1 MEIHNPGN
9 NLKIHYTPK
18 PASPTDTAAGKG
30 NRAVEPTPS
39 VSPQQVLDRLD
50 SDARLRQQLLVE
62 VKAKVLAGE
71 YLTRAAAEEA
81 AQQIVGD

>member
-18 PASPTDTAAGKG
+18 PAPQTDAVDRKADG
-30 NRAVEPTPS
+30 AVEPKTH
-39 VSPQQVLDRLD
+39 VSAQQVLDRLN
-50 SDARLRQQLLVE
+50 SDDRLRQQLLVE

>member
-18 PASPTDTAAGKG
+18 PAPKTDAVDRKAES
-30 NRAVEPTPS
+30 AVEPAAN
-39 VSPQQVLDRLD
+39 VSPQQVLDRLA
-50 SDARLRQQLLVE
+50 SDDRLREQLLVE

-81 AQQIVGD
+81 AQQIVGE